1 MWGTVLCAYYSGALA
16 LTNQLFG
23 SAQSNVSVR
32 EAAAKGAAYSWLD
45 GIAVIRSGRIA
56 LGSTAA

>member
-32 EAAAKGAAYSWLD
+32 QAAAKGAAYSWLD
-45 GIAVIRSGRIA
+45 GIAVIESGR
-56 LGSTAA
+56 LTLSSTVA